1 MNGQEKKWKTRVK
14 KPFIWFKGLK
24 KSKKVLV
31 LIVLV
36 IVIFGA
42 NRMLNPS
49 GQDNDAMEEF
59 PVSYKEVAVEKGA
72 VKRTIYVTGHALADR
87 EQIVSGV
94 TNEVVRKVFFQE
106 GDSVKK
112 GDTIYELD
120 DTEARLNYQLQLL
133 QYEKMVSES
142 STQST
147 GSNQII
153 AGATG
158 ELKEFNI
165 GSGSE
170 VTPDMVVATIEN
182 KDYLEV
188 RNALG
193 INDHS
198 LFAEGETVQVLFP
211 QFMTFLDATILKIDA
226 VDTPR
231 SGGARVR
238 YLTLRVKNPGGLSE
252 GQKAK
257 LQTEKGGR
265 TVVAMESGAVYFA
278 EDTEVKAGV
287 RGTISSV
294 QAAVGDM
301 VSTETLIANV
311 DASSAKIGY
320 LEQKMDLQKAKLVLE
335 EAKNLL
341 GQYVVKAEF
350 DGTLI
355 ELNATEG
362 DHLQSGEDAAVIAS
376 VDQLRMK
383 VVIDEY
389 DIGKVFVGQTAEV
402 YFTAFGNE
410 AFTGVLGKVGQ
421 RGELE
426 NGSVNFRAEILIE
439 GNERIKPG
447 MSGDADIFVEKKED
461 VLRVSREA
469 ITILDDGVGIVQL
482 LNAEGEPE
490 ALEVQTGAE
499 GDLYVEILSGISE
512 GDLIVLLNG
521 SSFGQNFAMEKM
533 MY

>member
-1 MNGQEKKWKTRVK
+1 MSGQEKKWKSRLK
-14 KPFIWFKGLK
+14 RPFVWFKGLK
-24 KSKKVLV
+24 KSKKVLILFV
-31 LIVLV
+31 LAVVLFLV
-36 IVIFGA
+36 TRVLG
-42 NRMLNPS
+42 PG
-49 GQDNDAMEEF
+49 GQDMPPTDEF
-59 PVSYKEVAVEKGA
+59 QISYQEVPLERGE

-94 TNEVVRKVFFQE
+94 SDEEVRKVYFAE

-142 STQST
+142 SSQSS
-147 GSNQII
+147 GSNRII

-158 ELKEFNI
+158 ELKELNI

-170 VTPDMVVATIEN
+170 VTPDMVVATIES

-193 INDHS
+193 INDYG
-198 LFAEGETVQVLFP
+198 LFTEGETVQVLFP
-211 QFMTFLDATILKIDA
+211 QFMTFLDATILKIDG

-231 SGGARVR
+231 AGGARVR
-238 YLTLRVKNPGGLSE
+238 YMTLRVKNPGGLDE

-294 QAAVGDM
+294 QTAVGDM
-301 VSTETLIANV
+301 VSAETLIANV
-311 DASSAKIGY
+311 DASSAKIGQ
-320 LEQKMDLQKAKLVLE
+320 LEQKMELQKAKLSLE
-335 EAKNLL
+335 EAKSLL
-341 GQYVVKAEF
+341 AQYVVKAEF

-355 ELNATEG
+355 ELNAAEG
-362 DHLQSGEDAAVIAS
+362 ERLSSGDDAAVIAS

-389 DIGKVFVGQTAEV
+389 DIGKVYVGQTAEV

-461 VLRVSREA
+461 VLRVPREA
-469 ITILDDGVGIVQL
+469 ITILDDGVGIVQQ
-482 LNAEGEPE
+482 LNADGEPE
-490 ALEVQTGAE
+490 ALEIQTGAE
-499 GDLYVEILSGISE
+499 GDMYVEILSGLSE
-512 GDLIVLLNG
+512 GDLIVLLGG
-521 SSFGQNFAMEKM
+521 SSFGQNFAMDKM